1 MPPISQINIS
11 SRRPCISTVS
21 SQRPY
26 THWHNQALHCSPVCY
41 LSNQDPPKT
50 APKTSSPLS
59 PLTCHSA
66 FLYRPPD
73 WIFLSFFLL
82 FSSDICSIQRL
93 HHGTTIVLFSTH
105 ILVLT
110 CHIFGGFGILAP
122 DLNLDIFWD
131 FFSKFSTEY
140 THLSFFYYYKSQI
153 YYKSKCPYKFNL
165 RHAIITD
172 DLTEVQCL

>member
-1 MPPISQINIS
+1 MYQHRFFTTTIHTLTQSGDTLLACLLS
-11 SRRPCISTVS
+11 VKSRS
-21 SQRPY
+21 
-26 THWHNQALHCSPVCY
+26 
-41 LSNQDPPKT
+41 PPKT

-66 FLYRPPD
+66 FLCWPPD

-122 DLNLDIFWD
+122 DLNLDIFWIKM
-131 FFSKFSTEY
+131 FEIFLVT
-140 THLSFFYYYKSQI
+140 SQLNI
-153 YYKSKCPYKFNL
+153 NL
-165 RHAIITD
+165 VTISNLKIITNPIVR
-172 DLTEVQCL
+172 TNSI